1 MTIEKSPAAA
11 NHSKASGT
19 AASHGARAKTDAGD
33 AGAGGA
39 GGGGFMAILGALGEA
54 AADAPGQALVPDA
67 ATDVPTTAAPFDAST
82 LLQNNPQI
90 AAAAQDASVFAQ
102 QATALV
108 RDPAALAPSAAE
120 LASDPAAM
128 AQQAALLSATQPLP
142 AAPVAA
148 AGPVPGQAP
157 APKGLAAL
165 GEGAG
170 KAAAATAAAPG
181 LEVAESS
188 THSLQQAHVHT
199 KAGKAALP
207 PGADSSAPGN
217 SSAAAGS
224 ERVEPHKFMAALEQA
239 RDPAGGRTLEPLLAP
254 LLARQEKPQ
263 GERKGNAFQ
272 NVEPTYSGTA
282 LGVSAPDFSQPGA
295 GAPVLAPEMQV
306 AEQVS
311 YWVSQNVQNA
321 ELKLDGLGQSPV
333 EVSISLQGNEAQ
345 ISFRTDEAAT
355 RDVLQGAGAQ
365 LKEMLLR
372 EGLVLTGVSVGGSGS
387 GQADGG
393 QRRDRQTA
401 RQGVTAPLQVARA
414 ETGVNLRG
422 NRTGGAGRS
431 VDLFV

>member
-1 MTIEKSPAAA
+1 
-11 NHSKASGT
+11 
-19 AASHGARAKTDAGD
+19 
-33 AGAGGA
+33 
-39 GGGGFMAILGALGEA
+39 
-54 AADAPGQALVPDA
+54 
-67 ATDVPTTAAPFDAST
+67 
-82 LLQNNPQI
+82 
-90 AAAAQDASVFAQ
+90 
-102 QATALV
+102 
-108 RDPAALAPSAAE
+108 
-120 LASDPAAM
+120 
-128 AQQAALLSATQPLP
+128 
-142 AAPVAA
+142 
-148 AGPVPGQAP
+148 
-157 APKGLAAL
+157 
-165 GEGAG
+165 
-170 KAAAATAAAPG
+170 
-181 LEVAESS
+181 
-188 THSLQQAHVHT
+188 
-199 KAGKAALP
+199 
-207 PGADSSAPGN
+207 
-217 SSAAAGS
+217 
-224 ERVEPHKFMAALEQA
+224 
-239 RDPAGGRTLEPLLAP
+239 
-254 LLARQEKPQ
+254 
-263 GERKGNAFQ
+263 
-272 NVEPTYSGTA
+272 
-282 LGVSAPDFSQPGA
+282 
-295 GAPVLAPEMQV
+295 MQV